1 VTFIKDSYDLTKKNL
16 LKSGS
21 VGLINDMKSFGEFK
35 DKLTDESVEL
45 AEN

>member
-1 VTFIKDSYDLTKKNL
+1 
-16 LKSGS
+16 
-21 VGLINDMKSFGEFK
+21 LIRDMQSFGEFK